1 MQTKLLLTVLIL
13 TILALIISYGCGGGS
28 GTTQPSSLVTPTPN
42 MTDNMAYITINI
54 KWPEQGMA
62 GKLSISSKDEKDIT
76 ASMPNGTNR
85 IDVKVYNF
93 KDKDPNTPV
102 DFAPNSFLAG
112 GYVVP
117 PYTTTT
123 IPVPIK
129 IDPNDPNSNILSAI
143 PVKVWAGAFGI
154 SGDPNNPDSALL
166 TAEHYM
172 VLKVGKQTANLQLG
186 NYDLTLT
193 ADPNIISISQT
204 PPIGATRSSS
214 FQASSDESETT
225 ITAKLVIA
233 YPTTLPGS
241 TPNNQTEATP
251 KAVENKLIKFRLEEG
266 SNGILEPDEAYTDPN
281 GFCSTTLK
289 CNETGTK
296 KVIAEFQPDP
306 NNTPEIIYP
315 ACCYV
320 YVIEH
325 PDSYYLTLSS
335 SPSTIGINKT
345 STVTATLDPPLDG
358 KDVYF
363 NISGPGTLS
372 DTVKKTTDGKC
383 QVTVKGIKAGNIQIT
398 ASCNPDINNP
408 TKTVTGNCDI
418 EVIGNY
424 SLTLQTNS
432 GQFIIIPNFDE
443 TKDFTSVKEI
453 TVKAKLEKLFP
464 ENPSAPPV
472 PLANKE
478 IQFRVIEGEGAI
490 LSYSTTSND
499 GTCELPLTS
508 GNTPGPRTIKI
519 EAKCLVEQS
528 DNSPLITVLTV
539 PVSDGL
545 LWKDDFSKYP
555 SGTYAGTL
563 HDYSTW
569 GALNGAQDSTG
580 EDYIQNYIDTSI
592 GNPEPSLRLYSNI
605 SSNSGVNRSISG
617 TSSIEIRLNM
627 KINSI
632 NGFGAGEIG
641 DCLEPLAANTKY
653 YLKFQFNVNDS
664 VYDILDCNEH
674 TLLNTF
680 NLNTWYP
687 VRIQY
692 IPASR
697 KFNYWINNNFIKS
710 VVAASYLSPYHSQ
723 VILRADKRSI
733 VWFDEVEVY
742 DLSGLNQ
749 KN

>member
-1 MQTKLLLTVLIL
+1 MKNRFYLTLVLLSVYI
-13 TILALIISYGCGGGS
+13 IISGCGGGS
-28 GTTQPSSLVTPTPN
+28 GTTQPASLTQVPNSSGN
-42 MTDNMAYITINI
+42 KAYITINI
-54 KWPEQGMA
+54 KWPEEGKA
-62 GKLSISSKDEKDIT
+62 GNFIISSGNKKEIT
-76 ASMPNGTNR
+76 ASMPSGSHKIKAYVVDYT
-85 IDVKVYNF
+85 
-93 KDKDPNTPV
+93 DKDPNTLIDLNDTTGLLASGIAEYPATQLALEVPLDSAIARHLTGNVYLAPFPV
-102 DFAPNSFLAG
+102 KIWAG
-112 GYVVP
+112 AFGASG
-117 PYTTTT
+117 
-123 IPVPIK
+123 
-129 IDPNDPNSNILSAI
+129 DPNDPNTAL
-143 PVKVWAGAFGI
+143 I
-154 SGDPNNPDSALL
+154 STEQYVELEVGPQLVTLPLGD
-166 TAEHYM
+166 
-172 VLKVGKQTANLQLG
+172 
-186 NYDLTLT
+186 YDLTLT

-204 PPIGATRSSS
+204 TPIGAARSSS
-214 FQASSDESETT
+214 LQASSDEAETT

-233 YPTTLPGS
+233 YPTPLPES
-241 TPNNQTEATP
+241 TPNNQTVATQKP
-251 KAVENKLIKFRLEEG
+251 LEHKLIKFRLEEG
-266 SNGILEPDEAYTDPN
+266 SSGILEPDEAYTDPN

-296 KVIAEFQPDP
+296 KIIAEFQPDP
-306 NNTPEIIYP
+306 NNNPEIIYP
-315 ACCYV
+315 ASCNV

-325 PDSYYLTLSS
+325 PDSYNLTLSS
-335 SPSTIGINKT
+335 SPSTIGVNKT

-372 DTVKKTTDGKC
+372 DTVKKTTDGIC
-383 QVTVKGIKAGNIQIT
+383 QVTVKVIEAGNIQIT
-398 ASCNPDINNP
+398 ASCSPDINNP
-408 TKTVTGNCDI
+408 AKTITDNCDI

-424 SLTLQTNS
+424 SLTLQTNRR
-432 GQFIIIPNFDE
+432 FIIIPDFDE

-464 ENPSAPPV
+464 ENPSTTPV

-478 IQFRVIEGEGAI
+478 IQFRVIEGEGGI
-490 LSYSTTSND
+490 LSSATTSND
-499 GTCELPLTS
+499 GTCEVTLTG

-519 EAKCLVEQS
+519 EAKCLVEQG
-528 DNSPLITVLTV
+528 DNSPVTYVLTV

-545 LWKDDFSKYP
+545 IWKDNFDTYP

-569 GALNGAQDSTG
+569 GAFNGAQDSAG

-617 TSSIEIRLNM
+617 TSSIEIRLKM
-627 KINSI
+627 KISSI

-641 DCLEPLAANTKY
+641 DCLEPLSANTKY
-653 YLKFQFNVNDS
+653 YLKFQFNVNNS

-710 VVAASYLSPYHSQ
+710 VVADSYLSPYHSQ